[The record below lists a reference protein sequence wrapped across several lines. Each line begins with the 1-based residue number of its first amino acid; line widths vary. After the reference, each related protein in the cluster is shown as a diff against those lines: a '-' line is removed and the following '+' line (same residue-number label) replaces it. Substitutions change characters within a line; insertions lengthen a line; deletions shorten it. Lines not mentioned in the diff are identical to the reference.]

1 MRDNRNFNQ
10 ARGGTRPDDSAHK
23 WLKENTESI
32 LKFKEADN
40 LKEMLDNI
48 QNFVKDKCGSV
59 TTSQLRNIFSKIKA
73 GKQTSQSLQLIRP
86 KLAYIAAR
94 QASSDA
100 RDVVDFFENIVSE
113 VKNDEQA
120 PHFVSFFEAIVA
132 YHKLHHS
139 KK

>member
-1 MRDNRNFNQ
+1 MRDNRNFSQ
-10 ARGGTRPDDSAHK
+10 TKGGTRPEHPAQM
-23 WLKENTESI
+23 WLKANTPAI

-40 LKEMLDNI
+40 LKELLDNI
-48 QNFVKDKCGSV
+48 QSFVKDKCGSV

-73 GKQTSQSLQLIRP
+73 GKQTCQSLQLIRP

-94 QASSDA
+94 QASNEA
-100 RDVVDFFENIVSE
+100 REVVDFFENLVAEI
-113 VKNDEQA
+113 KDDAQA

-132 YHKLHHS
+132 YHKLYHG